1 MSYRIFESKTVEKD
15 VRRVAREQLDK
26 AIDELSGG
34 QVDRHEAVHDARK
47 RLKKI
52 RALLRLVRDE
62 LGKTYAVENALM
74 RDTARQLSSVRD
86 AEAMIEAFD
95 GLVEQFGPQMDQ
107 RLIGTFR
114 DALVRRRD
122 EIAEDDVGLDE
133 RVEQVIAELRDAKCR
148 VAEWRIGHDGFRAV
162 RGGVA
167 RTYRRARKAMNAAYD
182 ELTAE
187 TFHEWRKRVKYHRYH
202 TRLLRNVWE
211 KPFKARRK
219 ALKSLSDYL
228 GDEHDL
234 AVFSRMLID
243 ERERF
248 GDPRNVEAVADL
260 VDRRR
265 GELRL
270 AAQVLGQKLFWEKPG
285 RLKRRW
291 RGIQKANRAG
301 RQQQALRPMVAVQES
316 DG

>member
-1 MSYRIFESKTVEKD
+1 MSYRIFQSKTVEKD

-34 QVDRHEAVHDARK
+34 GEDRHEAVHDARK

-95 GLVEQFGPQMDQ
+95 RLVDQFGPQMDQ
-107 RLIGTFR
+107 RLIGTVR

-133 RVEQVIAELRDAKCR
+133 RVEQVIAELRDAKR
-148 VAEWRIGHDGFRAV
+148 RTGEWRIGHDGFRAV

-167 RTYRRARKAMNAAYD
+167 RTYARARKAMDAAYD

-202 TRLLRNVWE
+202 TRLLRKVWE

-219 ALKSLSDYL
+219 ALKSLSDDL

-243 ERERF
+243 ERDRF
-248 GDPRNVEAVADL
+248 GEPRNVEIVLDL

-265 GELRL
+265 GELR
-270 AAQVLGQKLFWEKPG
+270 AAARVLGQKLFWEKPG

-291 RGIQKANRAG
+291 HGLQKANRAVPDEL
-301 RQQQALRPMVAVQES
+301 AVRPLVATH
-316 DG
+316 D